1 METET
6 RSAPPAGAGPNPEK
20 EHRFGFGGE
29 MALLV
34 LTALVLALLIKTF
47 LFQAFYIPT
56 GSMEPTL
63 HGPGDRVLVNKLPY
77 YVHDPRRGDVIVF
90 ENPAVQVDRSLVGG
104 FVHWLSEGLGRSG
117 LEDEFLIK
125 RVVGLPGET
134 VEGRDGSV
142 YIDGKR
148 LDEPYLDEKTTDFGP
163 EQVPEGELFMMG
175 DNRNQSQ
182 DSRFIGT
189 IPIGD
194 VIGKAEVVIWPPSS
208 WSVL

>member
-6 RSAPPAGAGPNPEK
+6 RPAAADDGPTPKKGN
-20 EHRFGFGGE
+20 RFGFGGE
-29 MALLV
+29 MAVLV
-34 LTALVLALLIKTF
+34 ITALVLALLIKTF

-90 ENPAVQVDRSLVGG
+90 ENPAVQVDRSLIGG

-117 LEDEFLIK
+117 VEDEFLIK

-134 VEGRDGSV
+134 VEAHDGSV
-142 YIDGKR
+142 YIDGAR
-148 LDEPYLDEKTTDFGP
+148 LDEPYLHEKTADFGP
-163 EQVPEGELFMMG
+163 ETVPEGELFMMG

-189 IPIGD
+189 IPIDD
-194 VIGKAEVVIWPPSS
+194 VVGKGEVVIWPPSS